1 MARPSFG
8 RWALRL
14 APVLILVGGAVAWFA
29 FDPGFHPRAIS
40 SAVLSGA
47 PSGEFGERVRA
58 YLLNHPEV
66 IFEAAN
72 RYQARQAAQQAA
84 RQETEEQRALKARAM
99 EVFRDKD
106 SPVAGNPTGNATIVE
121 FFDYN
126 CPYCRRMAPIMEKL
140 TRADPQ
146 LRVVYKEFPI
156 LGPNSVFAAKAA
168 LAANEQGKYV
178 PFHDGLFALRGA
190 ADPGSVMQVAAKVG
204 LDTDRLKADMKK
216 PEIQTAIE
224 KNLALAEALRINGTP
239 GFVIGSHILRGAT
252 DLKALEELVQESRDK
267 HQ

>member
-1 MARPSFG
+1 MANSFSFR

-14 APVLILVGGAVAWFA
+14 APLLILVVAVGAWFA
-29 FDPGFHPRAIS
+29 FDPGFHSHSATDAAPS
-40 SAVLSGA
+40 SAPA
-47 PSGEFGERVRA
+47 NEFDKRIEA

-66 IFEAAN
+66 IIEAVN
-72 RYQARQAAQQAA
+72 RYQSRQAAQQESEA
-84 RQETEEQRALKARAM
+84 QTILKSRAE
-99 EVFRDKD
+99 EVFRDQN
-106 SPVAGNPTGNATIVE
+106 SPVAGNPTGSATLVE

-140 TRADPQ
+140 IKSDPQ

-168 LAANEQGKYV
+168 LAAHEQGKYV
-178 PFHDGLFALRGA
+178 AFHDELFRLHGVAEPA
-190 ADPGSVMQVAAKVG
+190 SVMQVAAKVG

-252 DLKALEELVQESRDK
+252 DLKALEELVQELRKK

>member
-1 MARPSFG
+1 MANNLSVR
-8 RWALRL
+8 RWALRV
-14 APVLILVGGAVAWFA
+14 APLLILIVAAGAWFA
-29 FDPGFHPRAIS
+29 FDPGFRSRSVTPAS
-40 SAVLSGA
+40 STTA
-47 PSGEFGERVRA
+47 PADEFDKRVEA

-66 IFEAAN
+66 IVEAVN
-72 RYQARQAAQQAA
+72 RYQSRQVAQ
-84 RQETEEQRALKARAM
+84 QETEAQAVLKTRAK
-99 EVFRDKD
+99 EVFRDQN
-106 SPVAGNPTGNATIVE
+106 SPVAGNPAGNATLVE

-140 TRADPQ
+140 ISTDPQ

-168 LAANEQGKYV
+168 LAAQEQGKYV
-178 PFHDGLFALRGA
+178 AFHDELFRLHGA
-190 ADPGSVMQVAAKVG
+190 AEPGTVMQVATKIG
-204 LDTDRLKADMKK
+204 LDTDQLKADMKK
-216 PEIQTAIE
+216 PQIQAAIE

-252 DLKALEELVQESRDK
+252 DLKALQEQIEDSREK